1 MLATNQS
8 NGDVSKVCIDT
19 PNDLTQS
26 GRNIKLTIAY
36 DGTNYHGWQ
45 IQPNQST
52 VQATINRAIS
62 QIMGHPVSIIG
73 AGRTDTGVHATGQVA
88 NFVINSDMPTKV
100 IQRAVNANLPEDIVI
115 SEVLEVEDGFHA
127 RFSATRRCY
136 QYTML
141 NRPYP
146 CPFRRKNTF
155 FIPNRIC
162 LEQSESVCQVLIG
175 QHNYA
180 AFQKRGSD
188 RISPVCNIF
197 QANLNRIDDLV
208 VLTIQAD
215 AFLRGMVRAIV
226 GTILVVLRC
235 QNSTEEMKRIIA
247 TRNRSSAGTSAPA
260 KGLTLTAVKY
270 D

>member
-62 QIMGHPVSIIG
+62 QIMGHPVSVIG

-88 NFVINSDMPTKV
+88 NFVISSDMPTKV

-141 NRPYP
+141 NRPHP

-155 FIPNRIC
+155 FI
-162 LEQSESVCQVLIG
+162 LDK
-175 QHNYA
+175 
-180 AFQKRGSD
+180 F
-188 RISPVCNIF
+188 
-197 QANLNRIDDLV
+197 
-208 VLTIQAD
+208 
-215 AFLRGMVRAIV
+215 
-226 GTILVVLRC
+226 
-235 QNSTEEMKRIIA
+235 
-247 TRNRSSAGTSAPA
+247 SS
-260 KGLTLTAVKY
+260 
-270 D
+270 